1 MFDNLNPWL
10 NATDLHSI
18 GDLFWLINLKF
29 IFVVVTSLRF
39 FYIKMPFFVLRYD
52 SSMSEACSN
61 LVKSWT
67 LAKGNYTAFKKS
79 DMKDLDSLQQRQ
91 FVGQLLDAEVTLEMV
106 KALQEIYELDTIR
119 NSEVRFRWLRLC
131 IKARWA
137 DKVKDALAFIN
148 SLGRMK
154 FVRPI
159 YRDLY
164 AWESVRNQTIENF
177 QENKKYMMHI
187 VVYTLKKD
195 LKLE

>member
-1 MFDNLNPWL
+1 
-10 NATDLHSI
+10 
-18 GDLFWLINLKF
+18 
-29 IFVVVTSLRF
+29 
-39 FYIKMPFFVLRYD
+39 
-52 SSMSEACSN
+52 MSEACSN

-79 DMKDLDSLQQRQ
+79 DMKDLDPLQQRQ
-91 FVGQLLDAEVTLEMV
+91 FVGQLLDGEVTLEMV
-106 KALQEIYELDTIR
+106 KALQEIYELDSIR

-137 DKVKDALAFIN
+137 DKVKDALAFVN

-164 AWESVRNQTIENF
+164 AWECVRNQTVENF

-195 LKLE
+195 LKLEWYM